1 MKIILASQG
10 FTTDEIEIE
19 VSKIVGKN
27 AKEIN
32 IAIINESMYYIDKEK
47 SKRWFI
53 KELSDI
59 EKHIGGR
66 IDFIDF
72 YAHTKEEIEKR
83 LMNADLIYIVG
94 GKQHIY
100 SKIFNETDTVDLIK
114 RIAKEKVLM
123 GTSAGSIV
131 LGKQIQSE
139 NFWKERYNTKL
150 ETFKYKE
157 LEIVP
162 FNIVPH
168 YLREDHKNWTKE
180 FLNRTLSDNP
190 FTVYAIKD
198 NQAVAY
204 IDGKI
209 QFIGGEPEVF
219 GKSMKIN

>member
-19 VSKIVGKN
+19 VSKIVGKD

-32 IAIINESMYYIDKEK
+32 ISIINESMYYLGQEK

-66 IDFIDF
+66 IDFVDF

-83 LMNADLIYIVG
+83 LMNSDLTYIVG
-94 GKQHIY
+94 GKQHVY
-100 SKIFNETDTVDLIK
+100 SKIFNETGTVDLL
-114 RIAKEKVLM
+114 RRVAEEKVLM

-139 NFWKERYNTKL
+139 KFWKERYNTTL
-150 ETFKYKE
+150 GSFDYKE

-162 FNIVPH
+162 FNIIPH

-190 FTVYAIKD
+190 FVVYAVRD
-198 NQAVAY
+198 DQAVAY
-204 IDGKI
+204 VDGKTK
-209 QFIGGEPEVF
+209 FIGGQPDVF
-219 GKSMKIN
+219 GKVVA